1 MLLDA
6 LIWILVITCAGTAA
20 LWIVV
25 FALAG
30 LTAIEWLTHTL
41 NTLRAQ
47 R

>member
-6 LIWILVITCAGTAA
+6 LIWILVIACAGTAA

-30 LTAIEWLTHTL
+30 LTAIEWLTRTL
-41 NTLRAQ
+41 NALRAKQ
-47 R
+47 